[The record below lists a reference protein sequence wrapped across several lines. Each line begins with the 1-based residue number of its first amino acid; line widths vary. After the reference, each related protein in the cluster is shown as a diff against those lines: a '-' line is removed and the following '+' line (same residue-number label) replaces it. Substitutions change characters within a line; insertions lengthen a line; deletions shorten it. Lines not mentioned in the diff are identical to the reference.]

1 MCQNKRTVL
10 FANSSVQT
18 YKIMLVDHLHRNWN
32 FAGSVHKQTPLQ
44 NKKWF
49 IWYWADASRNTPS
62 GSCYEPKPVFVF
74 GCSMPMLENQP
85 TYYSYSFMGS
95 IYMMTSDLIQSSLPR
110 TNMVQSMLSIYKL
123 VYLSFYLTLFL
134 SFHLS
139 IILSFYRSIS
149 LSPSRSLSLS
159 PLYACLSVC
168 LPTYLPTYRSTDLSI
183 YRSIDPSI
191 QLSIYPSI
199 YLTNYLSIFLSIYLS
214 IYLSIDLSIYLSI

>member
-18 YKIMLVDHLHRNWN
+18 YKIMLVDHLHRKELANDYNWN
-32 FAGSVHKQTPLQ
+32 FVGSVHKQTPLQ
-44 NKKWF
+44 NKNGL
-49 IWYWADASRNTPS
+49 IWYWADASRNTAS
-62 GSCYEPKPVFVF
+62 GSCYEPKPVFAF
-74 GCSMPMLENQP
+74 GCLMPILENQP

-95 IYMMTSDLIQSSLPR
+95 IYMMTSDLIQSSLPQ

-123 VYLSFYLTLFL
+123 IYLSFYLTLFL

-159 PLYACLSVC
+159 PPLC
-168 LPTYLPTYRSTDLSI
+168 LPVCVFTYLPTYLSIDLPI
-183 YRSIDPSI
+183 YRSIDLSI
-191 QLSIYPSI
+191 HISIYPSI
-199 YLTNYLSIFLSIYLS
+199 HLSI
-214 IYLSIDLSIYLSI
+214 